1 MRVFVL
7 TQAVMILVWRVI
19 LDHLKMETVK
29 TTLFFFTTP
38 FFLVL
43 SSLFSQVTVSD
54 YSLTMSKV
62 AADTDKNEEEE
73 QDEPE

>member
-1 MRVFVL
+1 
-7 TQAVMILVWRVI
+7 MILIWQRSK
-19 LDHLKMETVK
+19 LLSFFLLL
-29 TTLFFFTTP
+29 LFFF
-38 FFLVL
+38 VL

>member
-1 MRVFVL
+1 MGLVCACL
-7 TQAVMILVWRVI
+7 CCNTSSDDLSMACQMILVWHIRN
-19 LDHLKMETVK
+19 HF
-29 TTLFFFTTP
+29 LFFYY
-38 FFLVL
+38 FFSL

-54 YSLTMSKV
+54 YSLTMSKI